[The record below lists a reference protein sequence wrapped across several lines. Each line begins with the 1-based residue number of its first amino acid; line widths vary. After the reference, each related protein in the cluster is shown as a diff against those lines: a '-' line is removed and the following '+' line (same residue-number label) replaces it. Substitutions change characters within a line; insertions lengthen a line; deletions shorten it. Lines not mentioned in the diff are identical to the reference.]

1 VDRYVDVLMDTTRA
15 GFDLY
20 PEPRHRG
27 SGTRR
32 FGYDPDTT
40 PPSMAVVA
48 ALSEV
53 LDADPLELGP
63 IQGTVD
69 ADALD
74 TLVSVR
80 ETRDGD
86 GDVRVTFSLEGHS
99 VTVHSC
105 GTVAVVPSGHGR
117 TDDRNGEVRRT

>member
-1 VDRYVDVLMDTTRA
+1 MATTQA

-20 PEPRHRG
+20 PEPCHRG
-27 SGTRR
+27 SGTHR
-32 FGYDPDTT
+32 FGYDRDTT

-53 LDADPLELGP
+53 LGADPLDLDP

-74 TLVSVR
+74 ALVRVGD
-80 ETRDGD
+80 TTD
-86 GDVRVTFSLEGHS
+86 GDVRVTFSLEGYA
-99 VTVHSC
+99 VTVHSY
-105 GTVAVVPSGHGR
+105 GVVAVAPSGHGR
-117 TDDRNGEVRRT
+117 TDDRNGGIRRT